1 MLGQVPERVDLW
13 FNERLEPAYSTVTIW
28 NEAGRQ
34 VDERDAAVAADDPR
48 RLSVSIATR
57 AAGQYTVK
65 YRVLSVDG
73 HIVDSR
79 FTFTVK
85 GERP

>member
-1 MLGQVPERVDLW
+1 VDLW
-13 FNERLEPAYSTVTIW
+13 FNERLEPAYSTVTVW

-34 VDERDAAVAADDPR
+34 VDEQDGAVAADDPR
-48 RLSVSIATR
+48 RLTVSLGARTS
-57 AAGQYTVK
+57 GMYTVK

-85 GERP
+85 GHP